1 MEEIL
6 KIVNPMT
13 STIFWLI
20 VVFIILF
27 IVLWKFALK
36 PVNKM
41 ITKRQEEIRASI
53 DNADRQKTE
62 GQQYLDEQKMQLDS
76 ARAEAKNIIEEGK
89 AEARKIKDEIEKKAT
104 AKSKAMLD
112 SGLEEIKAERQ
123 KSVEAVKDQI
133 VDIAMNATEKIIM
146 KNLSE
151 EEHKRLVEESL
162 KEFQQVKN
170 ADKKGL

>member
-6 KIVNPMT
+6 KIINPMT

-41 ITKRQEEIRASI
+41 ITKRQEDIRASI
-53 DNADRQKTE
+53 DNADRQKLE
-62 GQQYLDEQKMQLDS
+62 GQQYLEEQKKQLDL
-76 ARAEAKNIIEEGK
+76 AKAEAKNIIEEGK
-89 AEARKIKDEIEKKAT
+89 AEARKIKDEIEKKAN
-104 AKSKAMLD
+104 AKSKAILD

-170 ADKKGL
+170 DFS

>member
-1 MEEIL
+1 LEEIF
-6 KIVNPMT
+6 KIINPMT

-20 VVFIILF
+20 IVFIILF

-41 ITKRQEEIRASI
+41 ITKRQEDIRASI
-53 DNADRQKTE
+53 DNADRQKLE
-62 GQQYLDEQKMQLDS
+62 GQQYLEEQKKQLDL
-76 ARAEAKNIIEEGK
+76 AKAEAKNIIEEGK
-89 AEARKIKDEIEKKAT
+89 AEARKIKDEIEKKAN
-104 AKSKAMLD
+104 AKSKAILD

-170 ADKKGL
+170 DFS

>member
-6 KIVNPMT
+6 KIINPMT

-41 ITKRQEEIRASI
+41 ITKRQEDIRASI
-53 DNADRQKTE
+53 DNADRQKSE
-62 GQQYLDEQKMQLDS
+62 GQQYLEEQKKQLDL
-76 ARAEAKNIIEEGK
+76 AKAEAKNIIEEGK
-89 AEARKIKDEIEKKAT
+89 AEARKIKDEIEKKAN
-104 AKSKAMLD
+104 AKSKAILD
-112 SGLEEIKAERQ
+112 SGLEEVKAERQ

-170 ADKKGL
+170 DFS

>member
-1 MEEIL
+1 LEAIL

-20 VVFIILF
+20 IVFIILF
-27 IVLWKFALK
+27 FVLWKFALK

-62 GQQYLDEQKMQLDS
+62 GQQYLDEQKKQLDS

-112 SGLEEIKAERQ
+112 SSLEEIKAERQ

-170 ADKKGL
+170 NFS

>member
-1 MEEIL
+1 MEEIF
-6 KIVNPMT
+6 KIINPMT

-20 VVFIILF
+20 IVFIILF

-41 ITKRQEEIRASI
+41 ITKRQEDIRASI
-53 DNADRQKTE
+53 DNADRQKLE
-62 GQQYLDEQKMQLDS
+62 GQQYLEEQKKQLDL
-76 ARAEAKNIIEEGK
+76 AKAEAKNIIEEGK
-89 AEARKIKDEIEKKAT
+89 AEARKIKDEIEKKAN
-104 AKSKAMLD
+104 AKSKAILD

-146 KNLSE
+146 KNLS
-151 EEHKRLVEESL
+151 
-162 KEFQQVKN
+162 
-170 ADKKGL
+170 

>member
-1 MEEIL
+1 MEEIF
-6 KIVNPMT
+6 KIINPMT

-20 VVFIILF
+20 IVFIILF

-36 PVNKM
+36 PVNKI
-41 ITKRQEEIRASI
+41 ITKRQEDIRASI
-53 DNADRQKTE
+53 DNADRQKLE
-62 GQQYLDEQKMQLDS
+62 GQQYLEEQKKQLDL
-76 ARAEAKNIIEEGK
+76 AKAEAKNIIEEGK
-89 AEARKIKDEIEKKAT
+89 AEARKIKDEIEKKAN
-104 AKSKAMLD
+104 AKSKAILD

-170 ADKKGL
+170 DFS

>member
-1 MEEIL
+1 MEEIF
-6 KIVNPMT
+6 KIINPMT

-20 VVFIILF
+20 IVFIILF

-41 ITKRQEEIRASI
+41 ITKRQEDIRASI
-53 DNADRQKTE
+53 DNADRQKLE
-62 GQQYLDEQKMQLDS
+62 GQQYLEEQKKQLDL
-76 ARAEAKNIIEEGK
+76 AKAEAKNIIEEGK
-89 AEARKIKDEIEKKAT
+89 AEARKIKDEIEKKAN
-104 AKSKAMLD
+104 AKSKAILD

-170 ADKKGL
+170 DFS